1 MAENVNEPIVFLD
14 ADVIFAGAAAPT
26 EHGASHVVLRLGEI
40 GLIDCV
46 TSTQV
51 ITEVER
57 NFEKKLPSKLPE
69 LRLII
74 SRSLRVVP
82 DPEPNELT
90 PYKGQADPKDLPI
103 LIAALKHGCHFL
115 LTFNIR
121 HYTPAT
127 EEITVQRPG
136 DFVITVRGL
145 LAQMAAE
152 TGKK

>member
-1 MAENVNEPIVFLD
+1 MNKPIVFLD
-14 ADVIFAGAAAPT
+14 ADVIFAGSAAPT
-26 EHGASHVVLRLGEI
+26 EHSASNFVLRLGEI
-40 GLIDCV
+40 GLFECV

-57 NFEKKLPSKLPE
+57 NFEKKLPGKLPE

-82 DPEPNELT
+82 DPEPNELI
-90 PYKGQADPKDLPI
+90 PYKGQADPKDLPS
-103 LIAALKHGCHFL
+103 LVAALKHVCRFL

-121 HYTPAT
+121 HYAPTK
-127 EEITVQRPG
+127 EKIIVQRPSE
-136 DFVITVRGL
+136 FVTTVRVL

-152 TGKK
+152 TGRKL

>member
-1 MAENVNEPIVFLD
+1 MKRPLVFLD
-14 ADVIFAGAAAPT
+14 ADVLFAGVAAPT
-26 EHGASHVVLRLGEI
+26 EQGASHVVLRLGEI
-40 GLIDCV
+40 TLIECV

-51 ITEVER
+51 VTEVER

-82 DPEPNELT
+82 DPEPHELP

-103 LIAALKHGCHFL
+103 LVAALKHGCRFL

-121 HYTPAT
+121 HYEPAT
-127 EEITVQRPG
+127 SEILVQRPG
-136 DFVITVRGL
+136 DFLTIIRTLLVRL
-145 LAQMAAE
+145 AAE
-152 TGKK
+152 TEKT